1 MGRPGGF
8 HVGYRGGAMATPGT
22 AELKQ
27 AIRGFD
33 RLYGLE
39 LLSISDTEV
48 TATVPVREEIK
59 QPAGLVHGG
68 VYASI
73 AESLASLATHVAV
86 AGQGEM
92 ALGLSNATSFL
103 RPITAGTIHARAT
116 RLHRGR
122 TTWVWDVQISDDEG
136 RVCAITR
143 MTIAVRPVP
152 VS

>member
-1 MGRPGGF
+1 MG
-8 HVGYRGGAMATPGT
+8 TPS
-22 AELKQ
+22 AEQLSE
-27 AIRGFD
+27 AVRGFD

-39 LLSISDTEV
+39 LLSVSDTEV
-48 TATVPVREEIK
+48 TGRVLVREEIK

-92 ALGLSNATSFL
+92 AMGQSNSTSFL
-103 RPITAGTIHARAT
+103 RPVTEGTVHARGT

-122 TTWVWDVQISDDEG
+122 TTWVWDVTFTDDHD
-136 RVCAITR
+136 RVCAATR

-152 VS
+152 PGPA

>member
-1 MGRPGGF
+1 
-8 HVGYRGGAMATPGT
+8 MATPG
-22 AELKQ
+22 AEQLSE
-27 AIRGFD
+27 AVRGFD

-39 LLSISDTEV
+39 LLTVSDTEV
-48 TATVPVREEIK
+48 TARVAVREEIK

-92 ALGLSNATSFL
+92 AMGLSNATSFL
-103 RPITAGTIHARAT
+103 RPITAGTIHASAT

-122 TTWVWDVQISDDEG
+122 TTWVWDVRFRDDEDHL
-136 RVCAITR
+136 CAITR

-152 VS
+152 VA